1 MTPRR
6 AASATWNPM
15 WMLRGWRTQQGR
27 GHGSVD
33 GVEVEGAGK
42 RDEVGDTRNGDPVVP
57 MWRFTRGGNGTWRQY
72 RVQARD
78 EVGGRAEH
86 MVTPRRA
93 ASATWNPQCEEGA
106 GMG

>member
-1 MTPRR
+1 
-6 AASATWNPM
+6 M

-42 RDEVGDTRNGDPVVP
+42 RDEVGDTRNGDPMVP
-57 MWRFTRGGNGTWRQY
+57 MW
-72 RVQARD
+72 
-78 EVGGRAEH
+78 
-86 MVTPRRA
+86 TPRRA

>member
-1 MTPRR
+1 MDVKGRED
-6 AASATWNPM
+6 AVDVKGLEDDATE
-15 WMLRGWRTQQGR
+15 TT
-27 GHGSVD
+27 HGSVD

-42 RDEVGDTRNGDPVVP
+42 RDEVGDTVSL
-57 MWRFTRGGNGTWRQY
+57 WSLCGGLLGGSGTWRQY

>member
-1 MTPRR
+1 
-6 AASATWNPM
+6 M

-42 RDEVGDTRNGDPVVP
+42 RDEVGDTGVP
-57 MWRFTRGGNGTWRQY
+57 MVPVWRFTRGGSGTWCQY

-78 EVGGRAEH
+78 EVGGRAGVLH
-86 MVTPRRA
+86 RLRGIPNVRRGQG
-93 ASATWNPQCEEGA
+93 WGKR
-106 GMG
+106 